1 MGGMLDAR
9 GGEYFSD
16 GRLTVA
22 DLKVMV
28 WVRSLRSGILDYVP
42 RDLPDKVAPLL
53 VEHLARVEG
62 HPKVREY
69 YARFS

>member
-1 MGGMLDAR
+1 
-9 GGEYFSD
+9 
-16 GRLTVA
+16 VA

-42 RDLPDKVAPLL
+42 ADLPDKLAPKL
-53 VEHLARVEG
+53 VDHLDRVVQ
-62 HPKVREY
+62 HPKVVEY